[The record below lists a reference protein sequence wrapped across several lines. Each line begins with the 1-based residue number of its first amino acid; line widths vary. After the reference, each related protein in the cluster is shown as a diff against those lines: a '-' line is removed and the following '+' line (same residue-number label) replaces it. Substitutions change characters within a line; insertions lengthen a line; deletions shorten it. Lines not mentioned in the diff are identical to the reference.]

1 MSGILKT
8 TIGGI
13 ALIRKVSLAL
23 LIFLMVFSSAAYGA
37 VPPKA
42 EREKPVTTVKKI
54 ESPEYEYNDEDEVRI
69 IVELD
74 GEAAVQKAQQQGK
87 IYSELTETE
96 KESVEKD
103 LIDQQNQVVN
113 DLNADKLGIEVIN
126 NFTTVVNGFST
137 EVKYGNIKLIEKADR
152 VATVHIAHEYT
163 RPEVKPEMLYS
174 KELVEAQAAWDEYG
188 FKGEGMVVGVIDTGI
203 DTEHR
208 DMVLSEETEE
218 KLTKDFVDGI
228 VAEKGLPGKY
238 YTEKVPYAYNYMD
251 QNDTI
256 LDLGAEASEHGMHVS
271 GTVGANGDEDNG
283 GLKGVAPEA
292 QILGLKVFGNDPEM
306 PSTYSDIYVKAIDDA
321 IKLGV
326 DVINMSLGSTAAF
339 VLPEDPEQKAIERAV
354 DNGVLMAISAGN
366 SAHFGNGFANPLSA
380 NPDIGVSGSPG
391 LSYDS
396 LQVASYENDYMD
408 LDAVSYSFG
417 EETGEAPFLSASS
430 VHPNTLE
437 TKNYELADGGLG
449 HPEELENVDGK
460 FALIKRGELNFTDK
474 AKNAQAAGALGVIIF
489 NNADGFINMATEPS
503 ITIPQ
508 LFMLKTDGDK
518 LAEALA
524 ANEAVVISFNGETA
538 KAKNPSAQT
547 MSAFTSWGVTPNLDF
562 KPEITAPG
570 GQILSTL
577 QDDEYG
583 MMSGTSMAAPH
594 VAGGS
599 ALVLERVDAEFGLEN
614 AERVNMAKNI
624 LMNTAKAQIDQ
635 GTVNAAFSWNIP
647 YSPRRQGAGLMQLHA
662 ALSTPAVVVEKNTKE
677 AKVALKEV
685 EDQFEFELTVRNYSN
700 EEISY
705 EAAAN
710 LQTDLSDE
718 GMMGWSASLLEA
730 QEILNSSITING
742 EETTVVTVPANA
754 EATVKVAVDVSD
766 AQVIQPSVTGDFTTG
781 VDIDEEFPNGYF
793 VEGFVT
799 LKDVN
804 DVNPELSVPYVGFKG
819 EWDKAPVVDDP
830 IWEANSFYGMTGL
843 VDESLTFLGYSA
855 VEGVYNKEFIAF
867 SPNGDSVQDQLIPVL
882 SFLRNAKKVEYN
894 ILDSED
900 NKLRTIRTENH
911 ARKNYYDG
919 GRAQQYS
926 LSTVRGWD
934 GQIDLKPAEE
944 GEYQY
949 EIRTLV
955 DFPGAEWQSFKMPV
969 TVDVTAPE
977 LEVSYD
983 AESKEIKFTNVAD
996 SGSGVN
1002 YIDVLVDGSTVLSE
1016 PLNPNTETFTVK
1028 GVTKDDFLDVVVYD
1042 FAGNS
1047 TTERLQVSEETVIPD
1062 VHVLTP
1068 EAFGT
1073 VGSKDIV
1080 VSGYV
1085 NDKSGIKELEI
1096 NGELVEVVV
1105 NPTTGEH
1112 KFSTTISYETDGV
1125 KKFDVKAVDN
1135 RGNEIAFQR
1144 TVFVDSTAPTIDV
1157 KGAPVSTGEESV
1169 NVSLEVADNFD
1180 EIRVYNNGSEI
1191 FTNEFLEPYA
1201 MRGFEETIEDVELA
1215 LKDGKN
1221 TFVFEVTDLA
1231 GHKASKTVTIEKLTE
1246 TDPGNGGTDP
1256 IVPPTP
1262 PVTPP
1267 PTNDDGEA
1275 VLDVTEGK
1283 VIDQINDSSKSE
1295 VTVDLSSLVTGDV
1308 SKLTAKV
1315 GKDTFKKVAGSKKGL
1330 VVKAGTETVA
1340 LPAAVV
1346 ADIAEQG
1353 SDNVQITIETLE
1365 AKNVPASKG
1374 KKLVSE
1380 LYDFSITLHKDGKS
1394 TDYSAFAEP
1403 VEVTVSVDADEIDD
1417 ARKAAA
1423 YYLNEE
1429 DAAWEYVGGKVSGDS
1444 FTFTVNHFSTYAVI
1458 ENNITFKDV
1467 AKHWAKDEVEVLA
1480 SRSIINGKTSG
1491 SFAPEEDITRAQ
1503 FAALLVRSLNLP
1515 ASEEQGSFKD
1525 VSANHWAA
1533 SDIEAAYAAGIIS
1546 GKLDGSFAPSENIT
1560 REQMAAMLI
1569 RAVEYKDASLLEG
1582 LKPSAPFKDA
1592 DRINSYAKE
1601 AIDQA
1606 VALKLL
1612 NGNSNGTFGP
1622 KKNTTRAQAAVVLY
1636 RMLDALD
1643 ELK

>member
-1 MSGILKT
+1 M
-8 TIGGI
+8 
-13 ALIRKVSLAL
+13 IRKVSLAL

-42 EREKPVTTVKKI
+42 EREKPVTSGEKL
-54 ESPEYEYNDEDEVRI
+54 ESPEHEYNDEDEVRI

-113 DLNADKLGIEVIN
+113 ELNADKLGIEVIN

-137 EVKYGNIKLIEKADR
+137 EVKFGNIKFIEKADR

-163 RPEVKPEMLYS
+163 RPEVKPEMRYS
-174 KELVEAQAAWDEYG
+174 KELVEAQNAWKEYG

-208 DMVLSEETEE
+208 DMVLSNETEE
-218 KLTKDFVDGI
+218 TLTKDIVDGI

-271 GTVGANGDEDNG
+271 GTVGANGDEENG

-354 DNGVLMAISAGN
+354 ENGVLMAISAGN
-366 SAHFGNGFANPLSA
+366 SAHFGNGFANPWPQ

-396 LQVASYENDYMD
+396 LQVASYENTYMD

-417 EETGEAPFLSASS
+417 EVTGKSPFLSAGS
-430 VHPNTLE
+430 VHPNSLE
-437 TKNYELADGGLG
+437 TKEFELAYGGLGNPEELADV
-449 HPEELENVDGK
+449 EGK
-460 FALIKRGELNFTDK
+460 FALIERGGIAFTAK
-474 AKNAQAAGALGVIIF
+474 AINAQAAGALGVIVY
-489 NNADGFINMATEPS
+489 NNVDGYVNMQTDPS
-503 ITIPQ
+503 ITVPQ
-508 LFMLKTDGDK
+508 LFMLKSNG
-518 LAEALA
+518 EALA
-524 ANEAVVISFNGETA
+524 DALQSGETVTISFNGETTQA
-538 KAKNPSAQT
+538 PNPTAGA
-547 MSAFTSWGVTPNLDF
+547 MSDFTSWGVTPNLDF

-577 QDDEYG
+577 QNNEYG

-599 ALVLERVDAEFGLEN
+599 ALVLERVDNEFGLKN

-624 LMNTAKAQIDQ
+624 LMNTAKAQKDVGFINSGEGWD
-635 GTVNAAFSWNIP
+635 IP

-662 ALSTPAVVVEKNTKE
+662 ALSTPVVVTEQDSKE
-677 AKVALKEV
+677 AKVALKEIGETV
-685 EDQFEFELTVRNYSN
+685 EFTLIAENYSDKTV
-700 EEISY
+700 SY
-705 EAAAN
+705 N
-710 LQTDLSDE
+710 IGLNVQTDLALYGELGYSP
-718 GMMGWSASLLEA
+718 SALEA
-730 QEILNSSITING
+730 QVLQDVGVKVNDSETAVVELGAGEKKTITVELDLSNASVLNRNG
-742 EETTVVTVPANA
+742 SALVPA
-754 EATVKVAVDVSD
+754 EE
-766 AQVIQPSVTGDFTTG
+766 IFT
-781 VDIDEEFPNGYF
+781 NGYF

-799 LKDVN
+799 LTDTA
-804 DVNPELSVPYVGFKG
+804 DENPELSVPYVGFKG
-819 EWDKAPVVDDP
+819 EWDKAQIVDDAR
-830 IWEANSFYGMTGL
+830 WTDTSFYGMTSL
-843 VDESLTFLGYSA
+843 VDESLSFLGYSA
-855 VEGVYNKEFIAF
+855 FEQGVNPDHIAF
-867 SPNGDSVQDQLIPVL
+867 SPNGDGVQDQAIPVV

-894 ILDSED
+894 ILDSEG

-934 GQIDLKPAEE
+934 GQIDLKPAAE
-944 GEYQY
+944 GDYQY
-949 EIRTLV
+949 EIRAVV
-955 DFPGAEWQSFKMPV
+955 DYPGAEWQSFTMPIK
-969 TVDVTAPE
+969 VDVTAPE
-977 LEVSYD
+977 IEASYD
-983 AESKEIKFTNVAD
+983 AESKEITFANVAD
-996 SGSGVN
+996 NEGGSGVY
-1002 YIDVLVDGSTVLSE
+1002 YIDVLVDSSTVLSG
-1016 PLNPNTETFTVK
+1016 PLSPD
-1028 GVTKDDFLDVVVYD
+1028 TKTYAVNGLTADNNLEVVVYD

-1047 TTERLQVSEETVIPD
+1047 TTEKLQVAEDTVIPD

-1068 EAFGT
+1068 AAFGT
-1073 VGSKDIV
+1073 VGSKDVI

-1096 NGELVEVVV
+1096 NGELVDVVV
-1105 NPTTGEH
+1105 NPATGAHE
-1112 KFSTTISYETDGV
+1112 FSTTISYEADGV
-1125 KKFDVKAVDN
+1125 KKFDVKTVDN
-1135 RGNEIAFQR
+1135 RDNEIAFQR

-1157 KGAPVSTGEESV
+1157 KGAPASTGKDSV
-1169 NVSLEVADNFD
+1169 EVSLEVADNFD

-1191 FTNEFLEPYA
+1191 FTNEFLEPYE
-1201 MRGFEETIEDVELA
+1201 MRGYKKTIEDVELA

-1231 GHKASKTVTIEKLTE
+1231 GHKASKTVTIEKLEE
-1246 TDPGNGGTDP
+1246 TPPGNGGGTGP
-1256 IVPPTP
+1256 IIPPTP

-1267 PTNDDGEA
+1267 PATDDGEA

-1295 VTVDLSSLVTGDV
+1295 VTVDLSSLQTGDV
-1308 SKLTAKV
+1308 SKLIAKV
-1315 GKDTFKKVAGSKKGL
+1315 GKDTFKKVADSKKGL

-1353 SDNVQITIETLE
+1353 SDNVQITIATLE
-1365 AKNVPASKG
+1365 AKDVPASKG
-1374 KKLVSE
+1374 KNLVSE
-1380 LYDFSITLHKDGKS
+1380 LYDFSITLNKDGKS

-1403 VEVTVSVDADEIDD
+1403 VEVTVSVDAEKIND

-1423 YYLNEE
+1423 YYLNED

-1444 FTFTVNHFSTYAVI
+1444 FTFTVNHFSTYSVI
-1458 ENNITFKDV
+1458 ENNVTFKDV
-1467 AKHWAKDEVEVLA
+1467 AKHWAKDEIEVLA

-1582 LKPSAPFKDA
+1582 LKPSASFKDA

>member
-42 EREKPVTTVKKI
+42 EREKPVTSGEKL
-54 ESPEYEYNDEDEVRI
+54 ESPEHEYNDEDEVRI

-103 LIDQQNQVVN
+103 LIEQQNQVVN
-113 DLNADKLGIEVIN
+113 ELNADKLGIEVIN

-137 EVKYGNIKLIEKADR
+137 EVQYGKIKFIEQADR

-174 KELVEAQAAWDEYG
+174 KELVEAQRAWDEYG

-218 KLTKDFVDGI
+218 TLTKDVVDGI

-271 GTVGANGDEDNG
+271 GTVGANGDEENG

-339 VLPEDPEQKAIERAV
+339 VLPEDPEQKAVERAV
-354 DNGVLMAISAGN
+354 ESGVLMAISAGN
-366 SAHFGNGFANPLSA
+366 SAHFGNGFANPWPQ

-391 LSYDS
+391 ISYDS
-396 LQVASYENDYMD
+396 LQVASYENSYMN
-408 LDAVSYSFG
+408 LDAVEYVIG
-417 EETGEAPFLSASS
+417 EGTADAAPFLSAGS
-430 VHPNTLE
+430 VHPNSLE
-437 TKNYELADGGLG
+437 TKEYELAYGGLG
-449 HPEELENVDGK
+449 KPEELGDVEGK
-460 FALIKRGELNFTDK
+460 FALIRRGELDFVTK
-474 AKNAQAAGALGVIIF
+474 ALNAQAAGALGVIVY
-489 NNADGFINMATEPS
+489 NNADGYVNMAS
-503 ITIPQ
+503 DAAITIPQ
-508 LFMLKTDGDK
+508 LFMLKSDGDT
-518 LAEALA
+518 LA
-524 ANEAVVISFNGETA
+524 AALQAGESVTIAFNGETTQA
-538 KAKNPSAQT
+538 PNPTAGA
-547 MSAFTSWGVTPNLDF
+547 MSDFTSWGVTPNLDF

-577 QDDEYG
+577 QNNEYG

-599 ALVLERVDAEFGLEN
+599 ALVLERVDNEFGLEN

-624 LMNTAKAQIDQ
+624 LMNTAKTLEDKGQANDILGQ
-635 GTVNAAFSWNIP
+635 VNP

-662 ALSTPAVVVEKNTKE
+662 ALATPVVVAEQATNE
-677 AKVALKEV
+677 AKVSLKEV
-685 EDQFEFELTVRNYSN
+685 GDNVEFTLVAKNYSDDAV
-700 EEISY
+700 SY
-705 EAAAN
+705 DVGVN
-710 LQTDLSDE
+710 VQTDLALFGE
-718 GMMGWSASLLEA
+718 LGYAANVLEA
-730 QEILNSSITING
+730 QALQNVGVSVNGSETAVVELAAG
-742 EETTVVTVPANA
+742 EEKTIKVELDLTNASVYNENASALVPAA
-754 EATVKVAVDVSD
+754 D
-766 AQVIQPSVTGDFTTG
+766 IFT
-781 VDIDEEFPNGYF
+781 NGYF

-799 LKDVN
+799 LTDTA

-819 EWDKAPVVDDP
+819 EWDKAQIVDDAR
-830 IWEANSFYGMTGL
+830 WTDTTFYGMTSL
-843 VDESLTFLGYSA
+843 VDESLSFLGYSA
-855 VEGVYNKEFIAF
+855 FETGINPENIAF
-867 SPNGDSVQDQLIPVL
+867 SPNGDGVQDQAIPVV

-894 ILDSED
+894 ILDSEG

-919 GRAQQYS
+919 GRAQEYS

-934 GQIDLKPAEE
+934 GQIDLKPAAE
-944 GEYQY
+944 GDYQY
-949 EIRTLV
+949 EIRAVV
-955 DFPGAEWQSFKMPV
+955 DYPDAEWQSFTMPIK
-969 TVDVTAPE
+969 VDVTAPE
-977 LEVSYD
+977 IEASYD
-983 AESKEIKFTNVAD
+983 AESKEITFANVAD
-996 SGSGVN
+996 NEGGSGVY
-1002 YIDVLVDGSTVLSE
+1002 YIDVLVDGSTVLSG
-1016 PLNPNTETFTVK
+1016 PLSPDTETYAVNGLTA
-1028 GVTKDDFLDVVVYD
+1028 DNNLEVVVYD

-1047 TTERLQVSEETVIPD
+1047 TTEKLQVAEDTVIPD

-1073 VGSKDIV
+1073 VGSKDVV

-1112 KFSTTISYETDGV
+1112 EFSTTISYETDGV
-1125 KKFDVKAVDN
+1125 KKFDVKTVDN
-1135 RGNEIAFQR
+1135 RDNEIAFQR

-1157 KGAPVSTGEESV
+1157 KGAPASTGKDSV
-1169 NVSLEVADNFD
+1169 EVSLEVADNFD

-1191 FTNEFLEPYA
+1191 FTNEFLEPYE
-1201 MRGFEETIEDVELA
+1201 MRGYEKTIEDVELA

-1231 GHKASKTVTIEKLTE
+1231 GHKASKTVTIEKLEE
-1246 TDPGNGGTDP
+1246 TPPGNGGGTGP
-1256 IVPPTP
+1256 IIPPTP

-1267 PTNDDGEA
+1267 PTTDDGEA

-1315 GKDTFKKVAGSKKGL
+1315 GKDTFKKVADSKKGL

-1374 KKLVSE
+1374 KNLVSE

-1417 ARKAAA
+1417 ARKTAA
-1423 YYLNEE
+1423 YYLNED

-1458 ENNITFKDV
+1458 ENNVTFKDV

-1515 ASEEQGSFKD
+1515 VSEEQGSFKD